1 MHSVADPWGGY
12 PLAYQHGRGCLPL
25 APPST
30 IHPSKGLAQTC
41 RVPGKNIFHKRSS
54 ITFHPR
60 ELRAEK
66 TGTLLTSR
74 SRPIGRWAL
83 KAPKVVY
90 KTPRL
95 GRICLNPERS
105 SEWYALGKQR
115 LSLGLSG
122 HRHWVGNDI
131 VLMSHV

>member
-41 RVPGKNIFHKRSS
+41 RVPGKNLFHKRSS

-95 GRICLNPERS
+95 TWQNMPESREIIRVVCTRKAETES
-105 SEWYALGKQR
+105 GAVWTQTLG
-115 LSLGLSG
+115 
-122 HRHWVGNDI
+122 W
-131 VLMSHV
+131 